1 MDVEA
6 LSRGTEVG
14 HLERPRVAVDAM
26 GGDHAPEEVVRGAV
40 DWARLHKDVEVILV
54 GDEAR
59 MRPFIEEPLPSH
71 VRIVQASETVG
82 MGEQPAVAVRRKRDA
97 SINVA
102 MRLVRDGEA
111 DAVVTAGHTGAG
123 VASAI
128 LHLKRLPGVDRPALA
143 VQMITDSG
151 PLILLDIGA
160 TTDSTGVNL
169 AQYAHMGSL
178 FSERVLGVKEP
189 TVALLSIGEESGK
202 GEQRVQDATALLK
215 DSHLRFIGN
224 VEGRDV
230 PHHPADV
237 VVCDASVGNVVMKF
251 FEGLSTVMFDMLRKE
266 FKRPPWGPIGY
277 FFMRPGYRPHP
288 GPFRLREAGRGAA
301 ARRQRHRAHHPR
313 RRTAPHDRL
322 RRGGHR
328 PGGPGAHPRAHHGE
342 ARLRGRGPLHRT
354 AQGGRTAPR
363 RQPRRGRRPRGRRA
377 RRGPRCQRGC
387 RGRREW
393 LKPETSIGAPLTR
406 APATR
411 PPGCTVR
418 SARAG
423 RWPWLPSSRPN
434 SACARPGPSC
444 RAASTRVTSA
454 PVPPRTRASWWRSWS
469 RTGTASTPGSRSWR
483 PPIRSCSWPASTAPC
498 CVAAWVNCYTAAT
511 TPAKVAIS
519 EWVELARIYSGE
531 PTRRLMN
538 GALGRVAKDVTE
550 AQRGDAPSGPQ
561 GEMETEATSHTEG
574 PAE

>member
-59 MRPFIEEPLPSH
+59 MRPFIDEPLPSH

-82 MGEQPAVAVRRKRDA
+82 MDEQPAVAVRRKRDA

-160 TTDSTGVNL
+160 TTDSTGINL

-178 FSERVLGVKEP
+178 FSERVLGVTEP

-230 PHHPADV
+230 PA
-237 VVCDASVGNVVMKF
+237 
-251 FEGLSTVMFDMLRKE
+251 
-266 FKRPPWGPIGY
+266 PP
-277 FFMRPGYRPHP
+277 RRRR
-288 GPFRLREAGRGAA
+288 RLRRL
-301 ARRQRHRAHHPR
+301 RRQRRHEV
-313 RRTAPHDRL
+313 L
-322 RRGGHR
+322 
-328 PGGPGAHPRAHHGE
+328 
-342 ARLRGRGPLHRT
+342 RGPLDGHVRHA
-354 AQGGRTAPR
+354 AQASSSGRPGVPSA
-363 RQPRRGRRPRGRRA
+363 
-377 RRGPRCQRGC
+377 
-387 RGRREW
+387 
-393 LKPETSIGAPLTR
+393 TSS
-406 APATR
+406 
-411 PPGCTVR
+411 C
-418 SARAG
+418 ARA
-423 RWPWLPSSRPN
+423 
-434 SACARPGPSC
+434 SAASGHASTTRSWAARPC
-444 RAASTRVTSA
+444 
-454 PVPPRTRASWWRSWS
+454 W
-469 RTGTASTPGSRSWR
+469 
-483 PPIRSCSWPASTAPC
+483 ASTAPC
-498 CVAAWVNCYTAAT
+498 SSPMAAPGAA
-511 TPAKVAIS
+511 
-519 EWVELARIYSGE
+519 
-531 PTRRLMN
+531 
-538 GALGRVAKDVTE
+538 
-550 AQRGDAPSGPQ
+550 
-561 GEMETEATSHTEG
+561 
-574 PAE
+574 